1 MLSGEKLKG
10 PAVEDLAVQLLLD
23 FQKGSKSNRL
33 KSLKQNKQAVAGEG
47 SSVAHNKYY
56 DLSDTDSD
64 AILYSSSSEKI
75 EESANETD
83 DADESNMDVSDDNL
97 EGDDDDTGYGVFM
110 HNKSTATPNS
120 TYLSLTVTSSSL
132 DFIQTLLDETPTN
145 ELMDF
150 MSDPVYTDTQ
160 TTLVVHNLEGN
171 PELTSYISGAS
182 EVLLGTHVDVVATKT
197 LLQEM
202 FSDENAHHLSSPP
215 ATKTSYPTTYPQPS
229 SLQAKA
235 KKRMQKAKKNM
246 RKINFKKAVTQK
258 FREYDQKLEAL
269 TNFNVS
275 KAFKKAVHAKVLT

>member
-1 MLSGEKLKG
+1 IHMLSGEKLKG

-110 HNKSTATPNS
+110 HNKSTAT
-120 TYLSLTVTSSSL
+120 
-132 DFIQTLLDETPTN
+132 
-145 ELMDF
+145 
-150 MSDPVYTDTQ
+150 
-160 TTLVVHNLEGN
+160 
-171 PELTSYISGAS
+171 
-182 EVLLGTHVDVVATKT
+182 
-197 LLQEM
+197 
-202 FSDENAHHLSSPP
+202 
-215 ATKTSYPTTYPQPS
+215 
-229 SLQAKA
+229 
-235 KKRMQKAKKNM
+235 
-246 RKINFKKAVTQK
+246 
-258 FREYDQKLEAL
+258 
-269 TNFNVS
+269 
-275 KAFKKAVHAKVLT
+275 